1 MATNIAT
8 KDWNK
13 LREIAQGHWKKFT
26 TEDLDKIER
35 MRDELV
41 ELVQQRYGFAKQ
53 RAEQEVD
60 QFLSTY
66 QTKKEELVGNLSA
79 KRDELIR
86 QLDYNL
92 GQYDEKIQGAAQKLP
107 GEVDQAL
114 VKYPWVS
121 LVIALM
127 MGFILGLL
135 LKPRR

>member
-35 MRDELV
+35 MREELV

-92 GQYDEKIQGAAQKLP
+92 GQYDQKIHGAAQKLP
-107 GEVDQAL
+107 GEMDQTL